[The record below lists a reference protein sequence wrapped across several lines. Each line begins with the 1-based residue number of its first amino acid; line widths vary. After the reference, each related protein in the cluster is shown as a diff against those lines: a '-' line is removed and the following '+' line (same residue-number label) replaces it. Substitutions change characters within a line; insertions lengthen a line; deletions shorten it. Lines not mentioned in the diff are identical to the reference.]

1 MNIYYFS
8 KYMDRSKTI
17 KTFSILGD
25 SMMKWGLKAEKEAF
39 NPFVGGAFYER
50 MQTAILGAKAH
61 NGWFSEASIRE
72 SLFSIGERLSEENLS
87 AWLEQYPVV
96 QHPKSVG
103 LILAGNIPLVGF
115 HDVLSTIFSGNKA
128 HIKLSRDDKILI
140 PLLLEIIVELQP
152 ELLAQID
159 IVEKLNNA
167 EAVIAT
173 GSDNT
178 ARYFEKYFGHLPRV
192 IRKNRTSVAV
202 ITGDETPEELKELG
216 KDIFSYYGLG
226 CRNVSHLLL
235 PKDYDLDNIFGAI
248 VDYGE
253 VINHNKYCNNYDYY
267 KAIFLMNQEKI
278 IENGFILTR
287 ETEELFA
294 PVAMLHYHFYESE
307 KDAQDYLEEHKEKI
321 QAIVGKSFIP
331 FGAAQ
336 APELDD
342 YADGVDTM
350 AFLTGL

>member
-1 MNIYYFS
+1 M
-8 KYMDRSKTI
+8 K
-17 KTFSILGD
+17 
-25 SMMKWGLKAEKEAF
+25 KWGSKAEKDTF
-39 NPFVGGAFYER
+39 IPFVSGAFHER

-61 NGWFSEASIRE
+61 NGWFSEDAIRE
-72 SLFSIGERLSEENLS
+72 SLYSIGERLSEENL
-87 AWLEQYPVV
+87 ALWLEKYPLVKN
-96 QHPKSVG
+96 PKAVG

-115 HDVLSTIFSGNKA
+115 HDILATLFSGNKA

-140 PLLLEIIVELQP
+140 PLLLEIIIELQP
-152 ELLAQID
+152 ELKSQIE

-178 ARYFEKYFGHLPRV
+178 ARYFEKYFGHLPRI

-202 ITGDETPEELKELG
+202 INGKESPEELKELG
-216 KDIFSYYGLG
+216 RDIFTYFGLG

-235 PKDYDLDNIFGAI
+235 PKDYNLDLIFGAI
-248 VDYGE
+248 VEYGE

-278 IENGFILTR
+278 IENGFVLTR
-287 ETEELFA
+287 EIKELFA
-294 PVAMLHYHFYESE
+294 PVAVLHYHFYESE
-307 KDAQDYLEEHKEKI
+307 EDAKAYLKMHEEKI
-321 QAIVGKSFIP
+321 QAVIGKDYLP

-336 APELDD
+336 SPELDD

-350 AFLTGL
+350 EFLTGL

>member
-1 MNIYYFS
+1 
-8 KYMDRSKTI
+8 MDRLKTI
-17 KTFSILGD
+17 KSFSVLGD
-25 SMMKWGLKAEKEAF
+25 SMKKWGVKAEKEAL
-39 NPFVGGAFYER
+39 NPFVAGEFYDR

-61 NGWFSEASIRE
+61 NGWFSEESIRE
-72 SLFSIGERLSEENLS
+72 SFFTIGESLAEESLS
-87 AWLEQYPVV
+87 AWLAKYPIVKK
-96 QHPKSVG
+96 PKSVG

-115 HDVLSTIFSGNKA
+115 HDILSTLFSGNKA
-128 HIKLSRDDKILI
+128 SIKLSRDDKVLI
-140 PLLLEIIVELQP
+140 PLLLEIIVSLQP
-152 ELLAQID
+152 ELAEQIE
-159 IVEKLNNA
+159 IVDKLNSA

-202 ITGDETPEELKELG
+202 INGSETPEELKELG
-216 KDIFSYYGLG
+216 KDIFTYYGLG

-235 PKDYDLDNIFGAI
+235 PKEYDLDNIFGAI
-248 VDYGE
+248 VGYGE

-278 IENGFILTR
+278 IENGFVLTR

-294 PVAMLHYHFYESE
+294 PVAMLHYHFYETE
-307 KDAQDYLEEHKEKI
+307 EDAKAYLTEHQDKI
-321 QAIVGKSFIP
+321 QAIIGKEYVP

-336 APELDD
+336 APALDD

-350 AFLTGL
+350 KFLTSL

>member
-1 MNIYYFS
+1 MN
-8 KYMDRSKTI
+8 RSKTI

-25 SMMKWGLKAEKEAF
+25 SMIKWGEGAEKSAF
-39 NPFVGGAFYER
+39 NPYVAEEFYDR

-61 NGWFSEASIRE
+61 NGWFSEDSVKE
-72 SLFSIGERLSEENLS
+72 SFRVIGETLSEKNLAS
-87 AWLEQYPVV
+87 WLEGYPVV
-96 QHPKSVG
+96 KTPKAVG

-115 HDVLSTIFSGNKA
+115 HDILSTVFSGNKA
-128 HIKLSRDDKILI
+128 IIKLSSDDKILI
-140 PLLLEIIVELQP
+140 PMMLEVLVALQP
-152 ELLAQID
+152 ELKTQLE
-159 IVEKLNNA
+159 IVDKLNDA

-202 ITGDETPEELKELG
+202 IKGDETPEELKELG
-216 KDIFSYYGLG
+216 KDIFTYYGLG

-235 PKDYDLDNIFGAI
+235 PKGYNLDHIFGAI
-248 VDYGE
+248 VGFGE
-253 VINHNKYCNNYDYY
+253 VINHNKYGNNYDYY
-267 KAIFLMNQEKI
+267 KAVYLMNQEKI

-287 ETEELFA
+287 EIKELFA
-294 PVAMLHYHFYESE
+294 PVAVLHYHFYESE
-307 KDAQDYLEEHKEKI
+307 EEKESYLAAHEDKI
-321 QAIVGKSFIP
+321 QAIVGKDYLP

-336 APELDD
+336 SPALND

-350 AFLTGL
+350 EFLSNL

>member
-1 MNIYYFS
+1 
-8 KYMDRSKTI
+8 MDRLKTI
-17 KTFSILGD
+17 KTFSILGN
-25 SMMKWGLKAEKEAF
+25 SMKKWGAKADREAF
-39 NPFVGGAFYER
+39 NPFVAGEFYDR

-72 SLFSIGERLSEENLS
+72 SLTQIGESLSEENLS
-87 AWLEQYPVV
+87 AWVERYPLVKK
-96 QHPKSVG
+96 PKSVG
-103 LILAGNIPLVGF
+103 LILAGNIPMVGF

-128 HIKLSRDDKILI
+128 SIKLSRDDKILI
-140 PLLLEIIVELQP
+140 PLLLEIVVALQP
-152 ELLAQID
+152 ELENQID
-159 IVEKLNNA
+159 LVDKLNSA

-192 IRKNRTSVAV
+192 IRKNRTSVAL
-202 ITGDETPEELKELG
+202 IDGTESPEELKELG

-235 PKDYDLDNIFGAI
+235 PKGYDLNNIFGAI

-278 IENGFILTR
+278 IENGFLLTR

-294 PVAMLHYHFYESE
+294 PVAMLHYHFYEN
-307 KDAQDYLEEHKEKI
+307 KEEAKAYITKNEEKI
-321 QAIVGKSFIP
+321 QAIIGKEYIP

-336 APELDD
+336 APALDD

-350 AFLTGL
+350 KFLTSL